1 MKLSWVLS
9 TLIGNAL
16 RHTPEGGSVE
26 VSADR
31 SGQALRL
38 SVSDTGPGIPPE
50 RMTRIF
56 DPFFTT
62 KARGTGLG
70 LAMAQEIAQEHGGQ
84 LLCESTVGKGTTFRL
99 RLPAAPAV
107 EQAPAPAIAS
117 A

>member
-1 MKLSWVLS
+1 M
-9 TLIGNAL
+9 A
-16 RHTPEGGSVE
+16 
-26 VSADR
+26 
-31 SGQALRL
+31 
-38 SVSDTGPGIPPE
+38 
-50 RMTRIF
+50 RIF

-84 LLCESTVGKGTTFRL
+84 LLCESTVGKGTAFRL